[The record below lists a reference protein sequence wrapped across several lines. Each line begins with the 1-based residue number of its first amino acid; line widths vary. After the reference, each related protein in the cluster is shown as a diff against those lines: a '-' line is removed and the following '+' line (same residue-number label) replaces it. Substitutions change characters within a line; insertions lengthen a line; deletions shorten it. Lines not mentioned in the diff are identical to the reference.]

1 MLERALTLT
10 DLTLFGV
17 AAIVGSGGFNLVGK
31 AVRAGGSWWPVAFL
45 ISATLL
51 LGASYAYTE
60 AFAISGKNTAESDIV
75 ASVFGPVG
83 EGVSICAILLF
94 NIVSISTILVFCAQL
109 LLPNGSWGLQVGAAL
124 AALGGMATFSLAG
137 IDLNRVSIDVIAYIL
152 VAVLAGTSCLG
163 LYGLSAAPAT
173 ALPSGTSFTTSL
185 LMIFFILAGFDSIMK
200 FTEEAKDAADI
211 PRAFFTA
218 NIISFI
224 LVAGVALA
232 IQVWLF
238 TGTVFTG
245 TVFTG
250 KGPDLS
256 AERESNAMGHLFSVF
271 AGPWILEPTKYLM
284 TAFMLATTFIVFL
297 SQTRYLFGLGE
308 KFPALSA
315 LKEVNSAS
323 VPYMTVAL
331 VAGIA
336 GLAILIN
343 HTETLVRLSDV
354 GIIGL
359 LGLVAA
365 AASITD
371 WQGGSLVSS
380 LVNGVTATGFAGLL
394 GICAL

>member
-238 TGTVFTG
+238 TGTG
-245 TVFTG
+245 
-250 KGPDLS
+250 LS
-256 AERESNAMGHLFSVF
+256 AGRESNALGHLFSVF
-271 AGPWILEPTKYLM
+271 AGSWILEPTKYLM

-308 KFPALSA
+308 KFPTLSA

-323 VPYMTVAL
+323 VPYITVAL

-354 GIIGL
+354 GIIGI

-371 WQGGSLVSS
+371 WQSGALVSS

>member
-45 ISATLL
+45 ISAILL

-60 AFAISGKNTAESDIV
+60 AFAVSGKNTAESDIV

-83 EGVSICAILLF
+83 EGVSIFAILLF

-124 AALGGMATFSLAG
+124 AALGGMATFSLTG
-137 IDLNRVSIDVIAYIL
+137 IELNRVSINVIAYAL
-152 VAVLAGTSCLG
+152 VAVLAGSSCLG
-163 LYGLSAAPAT
+163 LYGLAAAPAVT
-173 ALPSGTSFTTSL
+173 LQPGTSFTTSL
-185 LMIFFILAGFDSIMK
+185 LMLFYILAGFDSIMK
-200 FTEEAKDAADI
+200 FTEEAKDTADI

-218 NIISFI
+218 NIISFM

-238 TGTVFTG
+238 TGPG
-245 TVFTG
+245 
-250 KGPDLS
+250 LS
-256 AERESNAMGHLFSVF
+256 AGRESNAMGHLFSVF

-315 LKEVNSAS
+315 LTEVNSAS
-323 VPYMTVAL
+323 VPYITVAL
-331 VAGIA
+331 VTVIA

-365 AASITD
+365 AASVTD

>member
-60 AFAISGKNTAESDIV
+60 AFAVSGKNTAESDIV

-83 EGVSICAILLF
+83 EGVSIFAILLF

-245 TVFTG
+245 PG
-250 KGPDLS
+250 LS
-256 AERESNAMGHLFSVF
+256 AGRESNALGHLFSVF

-323 VPYMTVAL
+323 VPYITVAL

-365 AASITD
+365 AASVMD

>member
-1 MLERALTLT
+1 
-10 DLTLFGV
+10 
-17 AAIVGSGGFNLVGK
+17 
-31 AVRAGGSWWPVAFL
+31 
-45 ISATLL
+45 
-51 LGASYAYTE
+51 
-60 AFAISGKNTAESDIV
+60 
-75 ASVFGPVG
+75 
-83 EGVSICAILLF
+83 
-94 NIVSISTILVFCAQL
+94 
-109 LLPNGSWGLQVGAAL
+109 
-124 AALGGMATFSLAG
+124 
-137 IDLNRVSIDVIAYIL
+137 
-152 VAVLAGTSCLG
+152 
-163 LYGLSAAPAT
+163 
-173 ALPSGTSFTTSL
+173 
-185 LMIFFILAGFDSIMK
+185 MIYFILAGFDSIMK

-245 TVFTG
+245 PG
-250 KGPDLS
+250 LS
-256 AERESNAMGHLFSVF
+256 AGNESNALGHLFSVF

-323 VPYMTVAL
+323 VPYITVAL

-365 AASITD
+365 AASVTD
-371 WQGGSLVSS
+371 WQSGALVSS